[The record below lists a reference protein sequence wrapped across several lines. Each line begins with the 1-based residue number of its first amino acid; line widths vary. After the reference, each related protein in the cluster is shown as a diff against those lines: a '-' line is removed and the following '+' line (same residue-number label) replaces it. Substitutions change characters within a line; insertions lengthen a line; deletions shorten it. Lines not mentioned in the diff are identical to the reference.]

1 LPGASGR
8 GILPPVSI
16 PSYSPRAAAGL
27 ALVLASVG
35 SALALSAG
43 ESVVAAGEAGATFR
57 VYFAGF
63 PVLAVWHSVVGD
75 AVAWSRAW
83 ASVTGAGWGLL
94 GTALFAAA
102 SAFAGRPPRLSV
114 RGRPAPAQNNSE
126 SDHFALP
133 SQDR

>member
-1 LPGASGR
+1 LSLLPLPFGDWPGASGR

-63 PVLAVWHSVVGD
+63 PVLAVWHSAVGD
-75 AVAWSRAW
+75 AVAWSHVW
-83 ASVTGAGWGLL
+83 AYVTGAGWGLL
-94 GTALFAAA
+94 GTALYVAA
-102 SAFAGRPPRLSV
+102 SAFAGRPRLAV
-114 RGRPAPAQNNSE
+114 RELPAPAN
-126 SDHFALP
+126 DTGV
-133 SQDR
+133 